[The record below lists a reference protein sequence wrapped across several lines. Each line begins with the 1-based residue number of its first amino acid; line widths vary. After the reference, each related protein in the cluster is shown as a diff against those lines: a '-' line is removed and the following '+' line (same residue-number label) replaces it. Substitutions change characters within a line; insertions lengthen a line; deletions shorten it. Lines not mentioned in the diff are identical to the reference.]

1 MHGFT
6 QLHALQ
12 HRSIEYFI
20 GAGGLGVLLKE
31 NFGTFLIHLSLPR
44 FFFTVGSWSNLPHGW
59 QHSHHSGSL
68 CSSEPGCDVNIILQ
82 HRYQI
87 CHTAVSTFVSRLV
100 KASSGE
106 GKRKR
111 DGVSECYPRDPWDA
125 LHSSV
130 KELLFIFRQK
140 IFKVPNGLMPH
151 TSLFSHWPLSLFF
164 WLVHRLELP
173 ALQNVWLAQCCSV
186 TEIMSCDWLLCCF
199 DESNCIQLL
208 FFLKEDRNR
217 TNNVSHTNAHSDCR
231 LGLLERTNFKLM
243 VINTFYIATGGSY
256 YGSSNTMYV

>member
-1 MHGFT
+1 MRGFT
-6 QLHALQ
+6 QPHAFQ

-20 GAGGLGVLLKE
+20 GAGGVFRCLAEGECWSFFDSLKPVE
-31 NFGTFLIHLSLPR
+31 ISFSF
-44 FFFTVGSWSNLPHGW
+44 FFFTVGSWSDLPHGW
-59 QHSHHSGSL
+59 QHSHRSGSL

-87 CHTAVSTFVSRLV
+87 CHTAASTFVSRLV

-125 LHSSV
+125 LHISV
-130 KELLFIFRQK
+130 KELLFIFSQK
-140 IFKVPNGLMPH
+140 ICKVPNGLMPH
-151 TSLFSHWPLSLFF
+151 ASLFSHWPLSLCF

-199 DESNCIQLL
+199 DESNCIRLL
-208 FFLKEDRNR
+208 FFSQGRWEQD
-217 TNNVSHTNAHSDCR
+217 
-231 LGLLERTNFKLM
+231 E
-243 VINTFYIATGGSY
+243 
-256 YGSSNTMYV
+256 